1 MIEEFEKKYPILFQK
16 NILGSS
22 IVGIYT
28 PIVVFLMDRI
38 MISDNRVTNEESN
51 AFDDMAIKYS
61 ELFGFDP
68 ASFQSELIRIGTIYS
83 NFIATSED
91 ARMTSEAIE
100 FVANE
105 FTNEQKLAVIDIIE
119 KLAISDLI
127 INNKELSLLFSVIE
141 ACYEEKAKII
151 KIFTDIYERI
161 VKAKDQEHQMAKA
174 VIFLI
179 NLIQED
185 PKNVKLTILGKPDPQ
200 IEGNIPPIHL
210 TDEEFADWTL
220 AISFLRSSKYKN
232 SKMHQTRVYWNIG
245 KTADGRIIQSQK
257 GLIKLFNP
265 KSSED
270 NQFDESISFT
280 RQWVKAIRDGIGNV
294 KMVDETIFQI
304 IIFGDEDDIDYSPN
318 FTKKDIWKIT
328 CKKINSG
335 YEVHAFDFS
344 DDKKTYWCPEE
355 YKELSKIILSDE
367 FWVNGQFPNKKS
379 LRDELIMYERKKY
392 DN

>member
-1 MIEEFEKKYPILFQK
+1 MIEEFEKKYPILYQK

-38 MISDNRVTNEESN
+38 MISDNRVTIEESN
-51 AFDDMAIKYS
+51 AFDDLAIKYS

-91 ARMTSEAIE
+91 ARMTSEAID

-105 FTNEQKLAVIDIIE
+105 FNNEQKLAVIDIIE

-127 INNKELSLLFSVIE
+127 INNKELSLLFSIIE
-141 ACYEEKAKII
+141 ACYEEKAEII

-161 VKAKDQEHQMAKA
+161 VKAKDPEHQMAKA

-245 KTADGRIIQSQK
+245 KTADGRILQSQK
-257 GLIKLFNP
+257 GLIKLFTP

-270 NQFDESISFT
+270 NQFDEAISFT

-304 IIFGDEDDIDYSPN
+304 IIFGDEDDIDFSPN

-335 YEVHAFDFS
+335 FEVHAFDFS

-355 YKELSKIILSDE
+355 YKELSKIILSNE
-367 FWVNGQFPNKKS
+367 FWVNGEFPNKKS
-379 LRDELIMYERKKY
+379 LRDDLIMHEREKY